1 MDMKPNNLRILIEAA
16 LLDIFKDEP
25 KVNDVKV
32 GDVWYSPNALTFK
45 IRISTSHIQEPTR
58 KGANPRIKREVEVVF
73 DNRPKPLTNRK
84 YS

>member
-58 KGANPRIKREVEVVF
+58 KVLILVLNEKL
-73 DNRPKPLTNRK
+73 KL
-84 YS
+84 YSTIDLNL